1 MRRGTQ
7 TNEGGGNN
15 VRSIVLFQTIVNII
29 LGGAIVFL
37 LNQVEGDVEDM
48 VGLERTAAQSLDE
61 ALKMNETLLEILA
74 TLKANDVSGPAA
86 GTAQ

>member
-1 MRRGTQ
+1 M
-7 TNEGGGNN
+7 
-15 VRSIVLFQTIVNII
+15 RSIVLFQTIINVV

-61 ALKMNETLLEILA
+61 AMKMNETLLEILA
-74 TLKANDVSGPAA
+74 TLKANDASGPAA

>member
-1 MRRGTQ
+1 M
-7 TNEGGGNN
+7 
-15 VRSIVLFQTIVNII
+15 RSIVLFQTIVNIV

-37 LNQVEGDVEDM
+37 LNQVESNVEDM

-61 ALKMNETLLEILA
+61 AFKMNEILLEILA
-74 TLKANDVSGPAA
+74 TLKANDISGPAA